1 MLVGACGGVALPL
14 LAQRLR
20 RSRPGTG
27 GEGSTEFAS
36 REAYFRWRAHSP
48 RVWFAQGGGGN
59 TLLYQGSRGA
69 LAVDAKSFGLG
80 RTLARE
86 GLLFGVSVTH
96 LAMTHHHVDHCG
108 GSEAFGNAVRL
119 AHRNAEPRILATAAA
134 SLEGGAA
141 ALSALEGRLVD
152 SGVSGSVVS
161 EVRELSDG
169 LQELTP
175 RDFGPTRTFDVEE
188 VIDLGD
194 APVLVRWVSPG
205 HTDGDLYVHLPDE
218 NVLHCGDLLFH
229 GRHPYV
235 DVGAGATPRGWAR
248 CIEAMLEHCDA
259 DTVIVPGHGD
269 ATDRAGLAAQLDYF
283 RRLEDIVEEG
293 RRDGRSREEVQ
304 TMGSGEFQDLDWGV
318 EQLSRNLGIVYDE
331 VAGTPPGDR

>member
-48 RVWFAQGGGGN
+48 RVCFAQGGGGN

-235 DVGAGATPRGWAR
+235 DAAAWRTSWGRDAATAAAGRKSRPWGRASSRIWTGASSSCPGISGSSTTKWRGRLPAIAEAWSDRGLRGVPTRRTPTA
-248 CIEAMLEHCDA
+248 
-259 DTVIVPGHGD
+259 P
-269 ATDRAGLAAQLDYF
+269 AGSAPSA
-283 RRLEDIVEEG
+283 
-293 RRDGRSREEVQ
+293 
-304 TMGSGEFQDLDWGV
+304 
-318 EQLSRNLGIVYDE
+318 
-331 VAGTPPGDR
+331 